1 MKYGLWLLAAC
12 LLCTAAS
19 ASVKLAPE
27 GIEIDGGAMGK
38 LTFLYPKFTSPD
50 GKSVSPEVKLSGD
63 GPGRDHLSGGG
74 NPRARPDPGGGRGD
88 RNHGHEVGREIP
100 LGDAHPDHLRRE
112 PAFSHS
118 GKTAGKSRF
127 RRRCRRNRIW
137 RS

>member
-38 LTFLYPKFTSPD
+38 LTFLYPKFTPPD

-63 GPGRDHLSGGG
+63 G
-74 NPRARPDPGGGRGD
+74 RA
-88 RNHGHEVGREIP
+88 EV
-100 LGDAHPDHLRRE
+100 
-112 PAFSHS
+112 
-118 GKTAGKSRF
+118 TY
-127 RRRCRRNRIW
+127 
-137 RS
+137 